1 MSKVT
6 ASGIISGNISTQRI
20 KLNNGQEIPQVA
32 LGVYKAP
39 NDGSTE
45 NACKWAFDAGYR
57 HIDSG
62 KFSCASFSIFGFPC
76 DGDVLLRPN
85 PARASPRAMYE
96 LTDSLC
102 TPCVSFPCFSFCSCS
117 LHERG
122 VGRSRS
128 CRMDQGEQRAPFRN
142 LYHLQ
147 ALGR

>member
-62 KFSCASFSIFGFPC
+62 K
-76 DGDVLLRPN
+76 
-85 PARASPRAMYE
+85 SPFAAYV
-96 LTDSLC
+96 TSQ
-102 TPCVSFPCFSFCSCS
+102 S
-117 LHERG
+117 
-122 VGRSRS
+122 
-128 CRMDQGEQRAPFRN
+128 RN
-142 LYHLQ
+142 LAKY
-147 ALGR
+147 